1 MATTLSNL
9 SSYDPTA
16 VPDGKGKRVGI
27 VVSDWNSS
35 VTHSLLNGA
44 TNTLLKFGVSADDII
59 IEHVPGSFEL
69 TYAAKVMI
77 EKAKVDSIIILGCV
91 IQGET
96 PHFTFVCHSV
106 TEGTTQLNLKY
117 DVPVIFGLLTT
128 LTLDQ
133 AQARAGGRHG
143 NKGDEAAITAL
154 KMMELQTRY
163 K

>member
-1 MATTLSNL
+1 MATALSNL